1 MSNKLG
7 LTPGVLFHTCDQSS
21 QRRRRL
27 KDCKLETGLGSLVSL
42 RIA

>member
-1 MSNKLG
+1 MRNKLG

-27 KDCKLETGLGSLVSL
+27 KDCKLEIGFGSLVSL

>member
-1 MSNKLG
+1 MRNKLG

-21 QRRRRL
+21 QRQRL
-27 KDCKLETGLGSLVSL
+27 KDCKLEIGLGSLVSL